1 MAGDASLKFLERA
14 HFWQAARILGACALA
29 WAAAG
34 LIGLSE
40 YYWALVTAVVVTQ
53 PAFHETLSAS
63 RDRLIGTLIGAFA
76 GLAVI
81 AAGQRGVSTFALF
94 WVAMVPLAMLTA
106 RKPNLR
112 LCCITLVIVVLV
124 PSSGGRFARP
134 LERIIEILVG
144 CLASVVVSAATPS
157 RGKTEGE

>member
-1 MAGDASLKFLERA
+1 MAGDAQLKFLERA
-14 HFWQAARILGACALA
+14 HFWQAARILAACVLA
-29 WAAAG
+29 WAAAQ
-34 LIGLSE
+34 LIGLRE
-40 YYWALVTAVVVTQ
+40 DYWALVTAVVVTQ

-63 RDRLIGTLIGAFA
+63 RDRVIGTLIGAFA

-81 AAGQRGVSTFALF
+81 AAGERGVPTFALF
-94 WVAMVPLAMLTA
+94 WVALVPLAMLTA

-112 LCCITLVIVVLV
+112 LCCVTLVVVVLV
-124 PSSGGRFARP
+124 PSAEEGFARP
-134 LERIIEILVG
+134 LERIVEILVG